1 VSKIEAQLFK
11 HSANSWPF
19 LKKKKERK
27 KGKKREVNGQLNVLS
42 VFRSSD
48 HQIRKIEA
56 QQSSHPVPGA
66 VLNCVFCPP
75 PLSRIVSL

>member
-19 LKKKKERK
+19 LKNK
-27 KGKKREVNGQLNVLS
+27 KGKKKKREVNGQLNVLS